1 MCVRRR
7 ARAGRVC
14 VRVQRCARSLQMMM
28 LGSIALW
35 VNAAAATSA
44 PLPKLNVDPET
55 VVMTGLGDSADF
67 AHQFHIAFSALVHG
81 ACIFSGQPFNC
92 AVAGN
97 AGDSLRWHADILANS
112 GAASS
117 TNDHCKSNPD
127 VVDVG
132 SLVVSIVLLSP
143 FFSRI

>member
-1 MCVRRR
+1 ML
-7 ARAGRVC
+7 
-14 VRVQRCARSLQMMM
+14 CAALFGAVFRS
-28 LGSIALW
+28 A
-35 VNAAAATSA
+35 VAA
-44 PLPKLNVDPET
+44 PLPSAPAPLPSRNIDPET

-67 AHQFHIAFSALVHG
+67 AHQFHIAFAALVRG
-81 ACIFSGQPFNC
+81 ACVFSGQPFNC

-97 AGDSLRWHADILANS
+97 AGDSLAWHAKILANG

-132 SLVVSIVLLSP
+132 SLVVRPRLFVPGSAAAMHASCARLPAPQALP
-143 FFSRI
+143 